1 MRARIAL
8 PTAAVCL
15 AVTVA
20 LGGCAGSSAS
30 GGTTGTTATTA
41 KKPGAKAEVQ
51 QFLDELDA
59 AVREGNT
66 EVRLARLN
74 SAVIQRYGADQC
86 RSFLDGQQDTTRRHK
101 VKRVGKPRNYAYAT
115 DNLSATIPDT
125 VPVFATETAEG
136 NKKKKRERNLNL
148 ARVDGQLTYFIDC
161 GDPLPQP

>member
-1 MRARIAL
+1 MRARFGL
-8 PTAAVCL
+8 PAAAVGL

-20 LGGCAGSSAS
+20 LGGCGGSSAS

-74 SAVIQRYGADQC
+74 PAVIQRYGADQC
-86 RSFLDGQQDTTRRHK
+86 RSFLDGQRDESRRNK

-115 DNLSATIPDT
+115 DNLSVTVPDTLPVFVRATI
-125 VPVFATETAEG
+125 
-136 NKKKKRERNLNL
+136 NKKKGDRNLNL
-148 ARVDGQLTYFIDC
+148 ARVDGQLKYFIDC
-161 GDPLPQP
+161 GNPSPQP

>member
-1 MRARIAL
+1 MRARFAL
-8 PTAAVCL
+8 PAAAVCL

-20 LGGCAGSSAS
+20 LGGCGGSSSSGASGTSGS
-30 GGTTGTTATTA
+30 GGTTA
-41 KKPGAKAEVQ
+41 KKSAKAEVQ

-74 SAVIQRYGADQC
+74 PAVIQRYGADQC
-86 RSFLDGQQDTTRRHK
+86 RSFLDGQRDESRRNK

-115 DNLSATIPDT
+115 DNLSATVPDT
-125 VPVFATETAEG
+125 LPVFVRATI
-136 NKKKKRERNLNL
+136 NKKKGDRNLNL

-161 GDPLPQP
+161 GTPLPQP